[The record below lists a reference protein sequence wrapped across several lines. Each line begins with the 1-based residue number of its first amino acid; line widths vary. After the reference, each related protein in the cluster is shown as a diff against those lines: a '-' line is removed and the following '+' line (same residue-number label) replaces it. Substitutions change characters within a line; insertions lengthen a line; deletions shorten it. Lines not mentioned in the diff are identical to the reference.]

1 MLFCRLQIKCTHTLQ
16 GRKNWIRIRRVLRAM
31 FSYRSG
37 ISATPL
43 DSDYRWQTPISTLP
57 AVGRNGNCHGLRKT
71 SDVVTLV
78 LKPFLKRAIG
88 APVASERGPVGPPV
102 DVVLLSWAILVCS
115 CILCVVLS
123 SFEASCSSARRL
135 LYPRMH
141 STWLEPD
148 SCCIAM
154 GVEDLLRSPQACRSL

>member
-78 LKPFLKRAIG
+78 FEQFLKRAIG

-102 DVVLLSWAILVCS
+102 DP
-115 CILCVVLS
+115 S

-135 LYPRMH
+135 LYPRIH

-154 GVEDLLRSPQACRSL
+154 GVEDLLRSPQACHSL